1 MDNSDNLY
9 FSKLSQ
15 NADYDSFFEEDG
27 FQDFEFDRELNQ
39 FLGKTDLD
47 ETEDYFWREMIDAKN

>member
-1 MDNSDNLY
+1 MHNLDDLNLAKY
-9 FSKLSQ
+9 SQ
-15 NADYDSFFEEDG
+15 TADYDLFFEEED

-47 ETEDYFWREMIDAKN
+47 ETDDYFWDEN

>member
-9 FSKLSQ
+9 FSKFSQ
-15 NADYDSFFEEDG
+15 NADYDSFFEEDD

-39 FLGKTDLD
+39 FLGKTDPD
-47 ETEDYFWREMIDAKN
+47 ETEDYIWDEN